1 MFSMKNLIFL
11 IIYHNSCKQR
21 ACGRSSHA
29 DDDNG
34 GRCFCTDLWNKA
46 DTASAAAKHFG
57 NAENRRYHTA
67 HHHFDR
73 SLRILTASGD
83 PDKAA

>member
-1 MFSMKNLIFL
+1 MKKFL
-11 IIYHNSCKQR
+11 SCLL
-21 ACGRSSHA
+21 ALLMTASLLAGCGQQKA
-29 DDDNG
+29 DDNNG

-73 SLRILTASGD
+73 SLRILTASGN